1 MKDEL
6 YDYFLNLLKKKFP
19 KRADLTRSL
28 VKLLS
33 IEKEAVYR
41 RLRKEVPFTFNEVAL
56 ISRVWGISLDTMV
69 RVDPARSLPF
79 CLQLTDHV
87 NPLPEDLQEME
98 HFTEILRFLR
108 DDPRSEIME
117 VASLLPFSLYH
128 GFAYLRRFSLFK
140 WMYQYGETARV
151 PSFGEIVLPEEMG
164 RLMDEQSKLLKGV
177 ARTFY
182 VLDHMMFTYL
192 INDIRYFASIYLILP
207 EEVEKLKEDIL
218 KLLDYLEVLAAT
230 GSFPETGNKVF
241 LYISPINF
249 DTNYCYMQGD
259 TVQVSMIRSFVMNV
273 LMSLDEFAFKKL
285 KNGMLAM
292 KRSSTLVS
300 ESGEKHR
307 IEFFERQRA
316 LVEGLGRTSG

>member
-6 YDYFLNLLKKKFP
+6 YDYFLNLLKKKFS

-69 RVDPARSLPF
+69 RVEPTRSLPF

-98 HFTEILRFLR
+98 HSTEILRFLR
-108 DDPRSEIME
+108 DDPRSEVME
-117 VASLLPFSLYH
+117 VSNLLPFSLYN
-128 GFAYLRRFSLFK
+128 GFADLSHFFLFK
-140 WMYQYGETARV
+140 WMYQYGEATRV
-151 PSFGEIVLPEEMG
+151 PTLGELVLSKEIG
-164 RLMDEQSKLLKGV
+164 RLLDEQGKLLKEV
-177 ARTFY
+177 SRTFY
-182 VLDHMMFTYL
+182 VLDHMMFDNL
-192 INDIRYFASIYLILP
+192 INDFRYFASIYLILP

-218 KLLDYLEVLAAT
+218 RLLDYLESLAAT

-241 LYISPINF
+241 FYISPISF
-249 DTNYCYMQGD
+249 DTNYCYLQGE
-259 TVQVSMIRSFVMNV
+259 TVQVSMVRSFVMNALV
-273 LMSLDEFAFKKL
+273 SLDEFAFKKL

-307 IEFFERQRA
+307 IEFFEKQRA
-316 LVEGLGRTSG
+316 LVETLGRV

>member
-1 MKDEL
+1 
-6 YDYFLNLLKKKFP
+6 
-19 KRADLTRSL
+19 

-56 ISRVWGISLDTMV
+56 IARVWGISLDTMV
-69 RVDPARSLPF
+69 RVEPTRSLPF

-87 NPLPEDLQEME
+87 NPLPEDIQEME

-108 DDPRSEIME
+108 NDPRSEIME
-117 VASLLPFSLYH
+117 VASLLPFSFYH
-128 GFAYLRRFSLFK
+128 KFAYLRRFSLFK
-140 WMYQYGETARV
+140 WMYQYGEAARV
-151 PSFGEIVLPEEMG
+151 PSFSEVILSAEME
-164 RLMDEQSKLLKGV
+164 RLMDEQSELLKEV
-177 ARTFY
+177 SRTFY
-182 VLDHMMFTYL
+182 VLDHMTFIYL

-207 EEVEKLKEDIL
+207 EEVEKLKADL
-218 KLLDYLEVLAAT
+218 LQLLDYLEALAAT
-230 GSFPETGNKVF
+230 GGFPETGNKVY

-259 TVQVSMIRSFVMNV
+259 SVQVSMVRSFVMNALV
-273 LMSLDEFAFKKL
+273 SLDEFAFKKL

-307 IEFFERQRA
+307 IEFFEKQRA
-316 LVEGLGRTSG
+316 LVEGLGRE